1 MPLRYSGILVGSRQL
16 RGAKMARISCG
27 VLLASFFTCFGTTIA
42 GPQVLFD
49 TGRTV
54 SSVQYLVHALDS
66 SESDTE
72 TPLVSF
78 PVRAEGMSPGSFE
91 DIKHVVD
98 MPEWLTRPIFIVG
111 SDPLSSQWLTENH
124 AALVRYGAAGIVV
137 SVEDVSTFKAMRR
150 TNSLPLVPHPAPHLM
165 RLLQANGI
173 HRYPL
178 LLLEHGNVLQDLRG
192 QVPAGK
198 YVGSGR

>member
-1 MPLRYSGILVGSRQL
+1 
-16 RGAKMARISCG
+16 MARLPWK
-27 VLLASFFTCFGTTIA
+27 VMLAVVSACFGTAIA
-42 GPQVLFD
+42 GPQVLAD

-54 SSVQYLVHALDS
+54 SSIQYLVHVLDS

-78 PVRAEGMSPGSFE
+78 PVRSDGMSPGRIE
-91 DIKHVVD
+91 DTKHTVD

-111 SDPLSSQWLTENH
+111 SDPLSLQWLTENH
-124 AALVRYGAAGIVV
+124 AVLLRYGATGIVV
-137 SVEDVSTFKAMRR
+137 SVNDVSTFKAMRR
-150 TNSLPLVPHPAPHLM
+150 TSSLPMVPHPAPHLS

-178 LLLEHGNVLQDLRG
+178 LLLEHGDVLQDLRG
-192 QVPAGK
+192 QGPAGRDI
-198 YVGSGR
+198 GSGR